1 MAYQTTQVKSAKKCM
16 KTLFYRLF
24 NHLSKD
30 VKLVKRKTHRKY
42 YHKLKVLTIALGN
55 FVILINHQ

>member
-1 MAYQTTQVKSAKKCM
+1 M

-30 VKLVKRKTHRKY
+30 VKLVKRKTHRKF
-42 YHKLKVLTIALGN
+42 YHKLKVLIIAFGN